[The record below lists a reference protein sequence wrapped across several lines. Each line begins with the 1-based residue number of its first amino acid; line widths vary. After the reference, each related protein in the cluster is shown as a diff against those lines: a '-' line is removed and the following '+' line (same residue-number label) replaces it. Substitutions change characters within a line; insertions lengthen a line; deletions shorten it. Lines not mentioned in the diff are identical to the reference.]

1 MTRRRKKPVSPSTQ
15 SRDDDSRNLTV
26 ALTKELVPS
35 STIPVLLDGSGLTPQ
50 VAYDLIR
57 SGIAVDTVLKKKHG
71 SPDPSTPKAPE
82 ASEAPEEELGYHE
95 HFLGLTRLATNLFWP
110 LMPFLS
116 PGDRLSVTSWARTYP
131 LSIISHGYSCVQLV
145 QSKGRPIHTLVTLLY
160 STKME
165 LEELTALV
173 EETPI
178 CFEDAIRV
186 VKGGHTKRARRL
198 GENFPQIWPV
208 IEKFLSAPPKDTAA
222 FQTLLDSGFS
232 VTTATYV
239 IHTCPAFLAYAVYFR
254 EKVPRETLDLMVSKQ
269 LTRAQL
275 LALDSLLL
283 CPAIAEDPHLCVHIV
298 SHRAHCIESV
308 RRLAIRGEITS
319 KTPLEEILKL
329 VVC

>member
-15 SRDDDSRNLTV
+15 SRDDDSRDLTV

-35 STIPVLLDGSGLTPQ
+35 NTIPVLLDGSGLTPQ

-71 SPDPSTPKAPE
+71 SPDPSTPEAPE
-82 ASEAPEEELGYHE
+82 ASEEELGYHE

-165 LEELTALV
+165 LEELAALV

-208 IEKFLSAPPKDTAA
+208 VEKFLSAPPRDIATFRTLLRSGFPVSTAA
-222 FQTLLDSGFS
+222 
-232 VTTATYV
+232 YV
-239 IHTCPAFLAYAVYFR
+239 IHTCPVFLAYAVYFR
-254 EKVPRETLDLMVSKQ
+254 EKVPRETLDLMVSLQ
-269 LTRAQL
+269 FTRTQL

-283 CPAIAEDPHLCVHIV
+283 CPVLAEDPHLCVRIV
-298 SHRAHCIESV
+298 SHRAHRIENV
-308 RRLAIRGEITS
+308 RSLAIRGEITS

>member
-15 SRDDDSRNLTV
+15 SRDDDSRDLTV

-35 STIPVLLDGSGLTPQ
+35 NTIPVLLDGSGLTPQ

-71 SPDPSTPKAPE
+71 SPDPSTPEAPE
-82 ASEAPEEELGYHE
+82 ASEEELGYHE
-95 HFLGLTRLATNLFWP
+95 HFLGLTRLATDLFWP

-165 LEELTALV
+165 LEELAALV

-208 IEKFLSAPPKDTAA
+208 VEKFLSAPPRDIATFRTLLRSGFPVSTAA
-222 FQTLLDSGFS
+222 
-232 VTTATYV
+232 YV
-239 IHTCPAFLAYAVYFR
+239 IHTCPVFLAYAVYFR
-254 EKVPRETLDLMVSKQ
+254 EKVPRETLDLMVSLQ
-269 LTRAQL
+269 FTRTQL

-283 CPAIAEDPHLCVHIV
+283 CPVLAEDPHLCVRIV
-298 SHRAHCIESV
+298 SHRAHRIENV
-308 RRLAIRGEITS
+308 RSLAIRGEITS

>member
-15 SRDDDSRNLTV
+15 SRDDDSHDLTV

-71 SPDPSTPKAPE
+71 SPDPSTPEAP
-82 ASEAPEEELGYHE
+82 EAPEEELGYHE

-110 LMPFLS
+110 LMPLLS

-165 LEELTALV
+165 LEELAALV

-208 IEKFLSAPPKDTAA
+208 VEKFLSAPPRDIATFRTLLRSGFPVSTAA
-222 FQTLLDSGFS
+222 
-232 VTTATYV
+232 YV
-239 IHTCPAFLAYAVYFR
+239 IHTCPVFLAYAVYFR
-254 EKVPRETLDLMVSKQ
+254 EKVPRETLDLMVSLQ
-269 LTRAQL
+269 FTRTQL

-283 CPAIAEDPHLCVHIV
+283 CPVLAEDPHLCVRIV
-298 SHRAHCIESV
+298 SHRAHRIENV
-308 RRLAIRGEITS
+308 RSLAMRGEITTE
-319 KTPLEEILKL
+319 TPLEEILEL
-329 VVC
+329 VAY